1 MRFLP
6 LSALDTHHM
15 KSHPCAP
22 LRAAV
27 LAGLF
32 GLLGTA
38 AHAFGDDTRGFY
50 IDGGHA
56 RHGEKGDTNS
66 VSVGMT
72 VPWSFNERRP
82 GSPFSSYLDF
92 YISNWHARP
101 LDDGPRN
108 FVQIGAIYTL
118 RYRFGDGAS
127 PWFAEGGVGATLMD
141 HVYRT
146 PDRSFSTAFQFT
158 EVLGIGR
165 SFGDN
170 GAHEVSLR
178 VQHVSNG
185 GIKKPNPGE
194 TFLRL
199 RYTYH
204 F

>member
-1 MRFLP
+1 VEITCDGTGALRWKVNMRFLP

-27 LAGLF
+27 FAGLF

-72 VPWSFNERRP
+72 VPWSFAERRP

-92 YISNWHARP
+92 
-101 LDDGPRN
+101 
-108 FVQIGAIYTL
+108 T
-118 RYRFGDGAS
+118 
-127 PWFAEGGVGATLMD
+127 
-141 HVYRT
+141 
-146 PDRSFSTAFQFT
+146 
-158 EVLGIGR
+158 
-165 SFGDN
+165 
-170 GAHEVSLR
+170 
-178 VQHVSNG
+178 
-185 GIKKPNPGE
+185 
-194 TFLRL
+194 
-199 RYTYH
+199 
-204 F
+204 